1 MARKP
6 TVSLKFTSETTQL
19 DKAFAKVKTGLDNV
33 QTKSESLNTK
43 LNQVS
48 SGFGKLSIAGA
59 AVAAGIIGI
68 KTAIIDTTKAFAD
81 MDAAQGRLQRMMDRT
96 NTSAE
101 EQANVF
107 RQADQ
112 FNRTYNISLEDSYQ
126 TMTRLISATEDSARA
141 QELYAL
147 ALDVSSAEG
156 MSLEKVTQLLIRAQK
171 GEITRIKELEGVDK
185 NLIKTLNT
193 KFGTMESGVRV
204 IQHLQ
209 DTYQGAAKE
218 TRGLAD
224 DLDSGGAAMDRIGI
238 AIGKVNG
245 FYIKL
250 TNEVFKAGETM
261 WFWVDVIDNV
271 GNHFDELTKSIEF
284 NLEVVERSGGLISR
298 FIDKVTGDTGIEDR
312 VRQQRKERRAYMAVA
327 KEMGVAGEQLEILE
341 DKLKQ
346 YDAANVEARHKQQL
360 YTEAL
365 ADAAQESERLAKI
378 KEKERDAENAA
389 ARAKDEA
396 AKQEQEREA
405 KEAAAQAKAEA
416 EKRKQEREAEKAE
429 AKAKSKAAKRRQER
443 KRLEELKKELD
454 LRDRVADMILM
465 GNQYEAERLK
475 INEATNLT
483 FNERLLALQKI
494 DEREQADKDTMTAE
508 ATAAANTQ
516 RELELRNMI
525 NQAKLEGRDF
535 DAEILSI
542 KNSELSALEK
552 ELALRDAYAAK
563 EAEIQAQKREGFEIG
578 VSAASAA
585 VDLASQVGAAEA
597 ATSVIRGTMEI
608 AMGLSETFGVTSLG
622 IAPNPASAAAHYASA
637 ARYFTAAALGGQSGG
652 AAAGGAGAGAAASN
666 QRLEQRNAAL
676 SREPQTSNVTI
687 DFSRSVGVGAS
698 AAKEIASEVQR
709 GMRLSGANGGSVF

>member
-1 MARKP
+1 MAKQPSATMTFRG
-6 TVSLKFTSETTQL
+6 ETTQV
-19 DKAFAKVKTGLDNV
+19 DKAFAKVKEGLDGID
-33 QTKSESLNTK
+33 KSVKNTNAK
-43 LNQVS
+43 LT
-48 SGFGKLSIAGA
+48 GFANNLKKGG
-59 AVAAGIIGI
+59 VAALAVVAGF
-68 KTAIIDTTKAFAD
+68 KALKATVVDTTRAFAE
-81 MDAAQGRLQRMMDRT
+81 MDAAQGRLQRMMDKT
-96 NTSAE
+96 NTSTE
-101 EQANVF
+101 EQENVF
-107 RQADQ
+107 RQADH
-112 FNRTYNISLEDSYQ
+112 FNREYNIGLEDSYQ
-126 TMTRLISATEDSARA
+126 TMTRLISATEDSAKA

-147 ALDVSSAEG
+147 ALDISSAEG

-209 DTYQGAAKE
+209 DEYTGAAKE

-224 DLDSGGAAMDRIGI
+224 DLDSAGAAFDRIGI
-238 AIGKVNG
+238 AIGKVSG
-245 FYIKL
+245 FFIKL
-250 TNEVFKAGETM
+250 TNEVFGAGETM

-271 GNHFDELTKSIEF
+271 GNEFAKLTNRIDETIEIV
-284 NLEVVERSGGLISR
+284 NSAGGVFGR
-298 FIDKVTGDTGIEDR
+298 FADILDDDKIAKR
-312 VRQQRKERRAYMAVA
+312 VLQQRKERAGWLELA
-327 KEMGVAGEQLEILE
+327 KAQGVAGKELQQLESIMR
-341 DKLKQ
+341 Q
-346 YDAANVEARHKQQL
+346 YDKANVQGQQKQDL
-360 YTEAL
+360 FTEAL
-365 ADAAQESERLAKI
+365 GRAIGKTQVLTEE
-378 KEKERDAENAA
+378 KEKQRKAEQRA
-389 ARAKDEA
+389 ARAKDDA
-396 AKQEQEREA
+396 AKKEQDAA
-405 KEAAAQAKAEA
+405 KKT
-416 EKRKQEREAEKAE
+416 
-429 AKAKSKAAKRRQER
+429 KSKDKEGLEKQ
-443 KRLEELKKELD
+443 RLEKLKRELD
-454 LRDRVADMILM
+454 LRERVADMILL
-465 GNQYEAERLK
+465 GNKYEAERLK

-483 FNERLLALQKI
+483 FNERLLALQRI
-494 DEREQADKDTMTAE
+494 DEQEQADTEKKAQE
-508 ATAAANTQ
+508 AAQVANTQ
-516 RELELRNMI
+516 RELELRKLI

-535 DAEILSI
+535 DAEILAI

-563 EAEIQAQKREGFEIG
+563 EAEIQAQKKEGFDIG
-578 VSAASAA
+578 VQAASAA

-652 AAAGGAGAGAAASN
+652 AAAGGAAGAGAAANN
-666 QRLEQRNAAL
+666 QRLEQRNSAL